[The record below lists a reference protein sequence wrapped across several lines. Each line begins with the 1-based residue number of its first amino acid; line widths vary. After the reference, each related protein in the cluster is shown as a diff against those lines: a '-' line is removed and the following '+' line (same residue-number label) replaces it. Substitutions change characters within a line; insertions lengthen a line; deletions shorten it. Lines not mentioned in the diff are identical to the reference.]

1 MATILIIDDDDAFR
15 EGLVETIQD
24 LGHTTLEARSGEA
37 ALEHLRERCAPDCI
51 FLDFRLPGAD
61 GLAVLESLRGMAGL
75 QHVPVVMLTAHA
87 TSDNTIGAM
96 RLGAFEHLTKP
107 VGRDEIAVLLARM
120 LAAHPDAPVAATT
133 AFADETPSRE
143 PQLLGVSDAMR
154 DVQKRLGRAAGT
166 HSTVL
171 ITGET
176 GTGKEVAAHVL
187 HRASARAGGPF
198 VAVNCAAIPDD
209 LLESELFGHGKGAF
223 TGAHAERRGRFEEAH
238 GGTLFL
244 DEVGDMPLAMQAKL
258 LRVLQE
264 RQVTPLGTN
273 RPVAVDVRVVA
284 ATHRDLPAMVA
295 AGTFR
300 QDLLYR
306 LNVIPLHLPPLR
318 ERVADILPL
327 AEHFLA
333 TLAASPDAA
342 HKRLSADAQ
351 RMLVTFSWPG
361 NVRELANAMERA
373 SALAPGALLT
383 REDFAFLFNTTAS
396 PNDAIPAS
404 LAELPLNDA
413 LAQLERARIVRALA
427 LTDGNRAEA
436 ARRLGIS
443 RQSLYTRLANLGMS
457 SSDS

>member
-1 MATILIIDDDDAFR
+1 MANILIIDDDDAFR
-15 EGLVETIQD
+15 EGLAETIRD
-24 LGHTTLEARSGEA
+24 CGHTPVEARSGDEVFA
-37 ALEHLRERCAPDCI
+37 QLRESELPACI

-61 GLAVLESLRGMAGL
+61 GLAVLERLRDDERL

-87 TSDNTIGAM
+87 TSDNTVGAM

-107 VGRDEIAVLLARM
+107 VGRDEIVALLERI
-120 LAAHPDAPVAATT
+120 LAAHARTASTDAFPDEALSQGP
-133 AFADETPSRE
+133 R
-143 PQLLGVSDAMR
+143 LLGVSEAMR
-154 DVQKRLGRAAGT
+154 DVQKRLGRAAAT
-166 HSTVL
+166 ISTVL

-176 GTGKEVAAHVL
+176 GTGKEVAAQVL
-187 HRASARAGGPF
+187 HLVSSRAKGPF
-198 VAVNCAAIPDD
+198 VAVNCAAIPHD

-223 TGAHAERRGRFEEAH
+223 TGAHADRRGRFEEAQ

-244 DEVGDMPLAMQAKL
+244 DEIGDMPLPMQAKL

-273 RPVAVDVRVVA
+273 RQVMIDVRVVA

-295 AGTFR
+295 TGAFR

-306 LNVIPLHLPPLR
+306 LNVIPLHMPPLR

-333 TLAASPDAA
+333 MSLPASTRK
-342 HKRLSADAQ
+342 HLSSDAQ
-351 RMLVTFSWPG
+351 RLLVTYAWPG

-373 SALAPGALLT
+373 SALAPGSLLT
-383 REDFAFLFNTTAS
+383 REDFAFLLDTVATA
-396 PNDAIPAS
+396 PDAIPANWT
-404 LAELPLNDA
+404 ELPLA
-413 LAQLERARIVRALA
+413 EAVSRLERALIARALA

-436 ARRLGIS
+436 ARRLGINRQMLYS
-443 RQSLYTRLANLGMS
+443 RMTSLGMS
-457 SSDS
+457 GSDS